1 MYYPKSRCE
10 DVSIKTLLWSLRRFL
25 AYSFQIRFTASRI
38 SSALTVLR
46 PAWVANSRASFPTRT
61 ATSSTTF
68 RSSSAASS
76 PILPAPP
83 FFMSRCT
90 AAVDISVSA
99 KYATDFTSQNR
110 LFNDWSRQY
119 GFRTPIFNR
128 PAACR
133 HFPEV
138 LEWAKFG

>member
-1 MYYPKSRCE
+1 M
-10 DVSIKTLLWSLRRFL
+10 
-25 AYSFQIRFTASRI
+25 RFTASLI

-90 AAVDISVSA
+90 AAFDVSVSA
-99 KYATDFTSQNR
+99 NYESNKKVMADLVDAKTKRLRNR
-110 LFNDWSRQY
+110 VVGYVTRLKIVEGR
-119 GFRTPIFNR
+119 R
-128 PAACR
+128 AAA
-133 HFPEV
+133 PTEIPQ
-138 LEWAKFG
+138 ETEQE